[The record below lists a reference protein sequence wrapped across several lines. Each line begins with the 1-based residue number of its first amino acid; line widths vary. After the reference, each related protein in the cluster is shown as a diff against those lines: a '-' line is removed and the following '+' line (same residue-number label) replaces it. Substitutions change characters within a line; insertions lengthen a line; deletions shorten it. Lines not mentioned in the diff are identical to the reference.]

1 MYSTFDIDSIGE
13 IIAFIISSVENEE
26 YIFQRAIH
34 ATYLWHNYV
43 GYDGEYEK
51 NNNKICIIIKKGLRQ
66 DCYLDKNLMSNCIKK
81 IMKQERVILLDES
94 SSRYDNYKVTFYNSI
109 INTNNNI
116 DLSSF
121 PYIKDFIDYVIQ
133 YRYENNLI
141 KIDSRRLNYLAISF
155 IEDRIEKKKQLIKN
169 TDYTD

>member
-1 MYSTFDIDSIGE
+1 MGS
-13 IIAFIISSVENEE
+13 
-26 YIFQRAIH
+26 
-34 ATYLWHNYV
+34 
-43 GYDGEYEK
+43 
-51 NNNKICIIIKKGLRQ
+51 
-66 DCYLDKNLMSNCIKK
+66 MKK

-94 SSRYDNYKVTFYNSI
+94 SSHYDNYKVTFY
-109 INTNNNI
+109 NTNNNI

-121 PYIKDFIDYVIQ
+121 PYIKDFIDFVIQ

-141 KIDSRRLNYLAISF
+141 KIDFRQLNYLAISF

>member
-1 MYSTFDIDSIGE
+1 MGS
-13 IIAFIISSVENEE
+13 
-26 YIFQRAIH
+26 
-34 ATYLWHNYV
+34 
-43 GYDGEYEK
+43 
-51 NNNKICIIIKKGLRQ
+51 
-66 DCYLDKNLMSNCIKK
+66 MKK
-81 IMKQERVILLDES
+81 IMKQERVILLDEL

>member
-1 MYSTFDIDSIGE
+1 MGS
-13 IIAFIISSVENEE
+13 
-26 YIFQRAIH
+26 
-34 ATYLWHNYV
+34 
-43 GYDGEYEK
+43 
-51 NNNKICIIIKKGLRQ
+51 
-66 DCYLDKNLMSNCIKK
+66 MKK
-81 IMKQERVILLDES
+81 IMKQERVILLDEL

-141 KIDSRRLNYLAISF
+141 KIDSRQLNYLAISF

>member
-1 MYSTFDIDSIGE
+1 MMGS
-13 IIAFIISSVENEE
+13 
-26 YIFQRAIH
+26 
-34 ATYLWHNYV
+34 
-43 GYDGEYEK
+43 
-51 NNNKICIIIKKGLRQ
+51 
-66 DCYLDKNLMSNCIKK
+66 MKK
-81 IMKQERVILLDES
+81 IMKQERVILLDEL

-109 INTNNNI
+109 INTNNI

-121 PYIKDFIDYVIQ
+121 LYIKDFIDYVIQ

-141 KIDSRRLNYLAISF
+141 KIDSRQLNYLAISF

>member
-1 MYSTFDIDSIGE
+1 MMGS
-13 IIAFIISSVENEE
+13 
-26 YIFQRAIH
+26 
-34 ATYLWHNYV
+34 
-43 GYDGEYEK
+43 
-51 NNNKICIIIKKGLRQ
+51 
-66 DCYLDKNLMSNCIKK
+66 MKK

-121 PYIKDFIDYVIQ
+121 HYIKDFIDYVIQ

-141 KIDSRRLNYLAISF
+141 KIDSRQLNYLAISF
-155 IEDRIEKKKQLIKN
+155 IEGRIEKKKQLIKN

>member
-1 MYSTFDIDSIGE
+1 MGS
-13 IIAFIISSVENEE
+13 
-26 YIFQRAIH
+26 
-34 ATYLWHNYV
+34 
-43 GYDGEYEK
+43 
-51 NNNKICIIIKKGLRQ
+51 
-66 DCYLDKNLMSNCIKK
+66 MKK
-81 IMKQERVILLDES
+81 IMKQERVILLDEL

-141 KIDSRRLNYLAISF
+141 KIDFRRLNYLAISF

>member
-1 MYSTFDIDSIGE
+1 MGS
-13 IIAFIISSVENEE
+13 
-26 YIFQRAIH
+26 
-34 ATYLWHNYV
+34 
-43 GYDGEYEK
+43 
-51 NNNKICIIIKKGLRQ
+51 
-66 DCYLDKNLMSNCIKK
+66 MKK

-94 SSRYDNYKVTFYNSI
+94 SSHYDNYKVTFY
-109 INTNNNI
+109 NTNNNI

-141 KIDSRRLNYLAISF
+141 KIDFRQLNYLAISF

>member
-1 MYSTFDIDSIGE
+1 MGS
-13 IIAFIISSVENEE
+13 
-26 YIFQRAIH
+26 
-34 ATYLWHNYV
+34 
-43 GYDGEYEK
+43 
-51 NNNKICIIIKKGLRQ
+51 
-66 DCYLDKNLMSNCIKK
+66 MKK

-109 INTNNNI
+109 INTNNI

-121 PYIKDFIDYVIQ
+121 LYIKDFIDYVIQ

-141 KIDSRRLNYLAISF
+141 KIDSRQLNYLAISF

>member
-1 MYSTFDIDSIGE
+1 MGS
-13 IIAFIISSVENEE
+13 
-26 YIFQRAIH
+26 
-34 ATYLWHNYV
+34 
-43 GYDGEYEK
+43 
-51 NNNKICIIIKKGLRQ
+51 
-66 DCYLDKNLMSNCIKK
+66 MKK
-81 IMKQERVILLDES
+81 IMKQERVILLDEL

-109 INTNNNI
+109 INTNNI

-121 PYIKDFIDYVIQ
+121 LYIKDFIDYVIQ

-141 KIDSRRLNYLAISF
+141 KIDSRQLNYLAISF

>member
-1 MYSTFDIDSIGE
+1 MGS
-13 IIAFIISSVENEE
+13 
-26 YIFQRAIH
+26 
-34 ATYLWHNYV
+34 
-43 GYDGEYEK
+43 
-51 NNNKICIIIKKGLRQ
+51 
-66 DCYLDKNLMSNCIKK
+66 MKK
-81 IMKQERVILLDES
+81 IMKQERVILLDEL

-141 KIDSRRLNYLAISF
+141 KIDFRQLNYLAISF